1 MMDRNNQITG
11 HVFKEVSN
19 TLVVFEWTIV
29 ESWDFD
35 VMSNRKYFI
44 NRLHATVTQLLILFH
59 RSIVTFN
66 KWKPN
71 LFYPKNML
79 ENKDLLRNGVPIDGF
94 SLLLISCTKRTFN
107 EVIFRNTLLFNFGYR
122 FYSNNLISP
131 KSTDVNGAF

>member
-1 MMDRNNQITG
+1 
-11 HVFKEVSN
+11 
-19 TLVVFEWTIV
+19 
-29 ESWDFD
+29 
-35 VMSNRKYFI
+35 
-44 NRLHATVTQLLILFH
+44 
-59 RSIVTFN
+59 
-66 KWKPN
+66 
-71 LFYPKNML
+71 ML